1 MIIICNSLG
10 LIDGT
15 SSDNL
20 IPSGDVV
27 TISVIDVAV
36 ELPGTSSCAII
47 AALQD
52 EEKGTPMHDP
62 SNGVVPT
69 SFGWVEHDWLDDG
82 ANT

>member
-1 MIIICNSLG
+1 M
-10 LIDGT
+10 
-15 SSDNL
+15 
-20 IPSGDVV
+20 

-36 ELPGTSSCAII
+36 ELPGSCAIT
-47 AALQD
+47 AVLQD

-62 SNGVVPT
+62 SNGIVPT

>member
-1 MIIICNSLG
+1 M
-10 LIDGT
+10 
-15 SSDNL
+15 
-20 IPSGDVV
+20 

-36 ELPGTSSCAII
+36 ELPGSCAVT
-47 AALQD
+47 AVLQD